1 MPAVTDDAI
10 CIGHWDW
17 SETSQT
23 VHLFCRAH
31 GTLRAVAK
39 GSRREGSR
47 FSGGVEILTRAEIL
61 VIIKPGDHLS
71 TLTEWNLTE
80 TFPAVRSR
88 LGAFRCAMA
97 MIETVR
103 RLLHDGDPHPPLFDS
118 LLEALRR
125 LEPSAAEADAILAF
139 LWSALCE
146 CGYRLDFER
155 DMAAAGPLA
164 PSAIYGFDPALG
176 GLIADPGAA
185 PARRG
190 TGPVWRVRS
199 ETVEALRALAR
210 GEAPPADAATG
221 ALRFIASYVREVAG
235 VPMPAL
241 VEAAGLAP
249 HPPPAKGTLK

>member
-23 VHLFCRAH
+23 LQLFCREH

-47 FSGGVEILTRAEIL
+47 FSGGVEILTRAEALFIA
-61 VIIKPGDHLS
+61 KPGDQLS

-80 TFPAVRSR
+80 TFPAVRAR
-88 LGAFRCAMA
+88 LGAFRSAMA

-103 RLLHDGDPHPPLFDS
+103 RLLHDGDPHPPLFDA
-118 LLEALRR
+118 LVDALRG
-125 LEPSAAEADAILAF
+125 LEPSGTDADTLLAF

-155 DMAAAGPLA
+155 DMAAPGPMP
-164 PSAIYGFDPALG
+164 PSEIYGFDPALG
-176 GLIADPGAA
+176 GLVADPGSA

-190 TGPVWRVRS
+190 SGPVWRVRS

-210 GEAPPADAATG
+210 GDGAPATAAIG
-221 ALRFIASYVREVAG
+221 ALRFIAAYVREVAAA
-235 VPMPAL
+235 PMPAL
-241 VEAAGLAP
+241 VEAAGLSP
-249 HPPPAKGTLK
+249 YPPPTKGTLK